1 MLMAKK
7 PPFSMEFD
15 MQLKDF
21 TFTKEFFFKGANKPT
36 NSGWK
41 KLRFTYYLDK
51 KGYKRF
57 SILSLNYLKYGRKK
71 SKITI

>member
-51 KGYKRF
+51 KGFF
-57 SILSLNYLKYGRKK
+57 SKFLSYLKKHFCNTK
-71 SKITI
+71 